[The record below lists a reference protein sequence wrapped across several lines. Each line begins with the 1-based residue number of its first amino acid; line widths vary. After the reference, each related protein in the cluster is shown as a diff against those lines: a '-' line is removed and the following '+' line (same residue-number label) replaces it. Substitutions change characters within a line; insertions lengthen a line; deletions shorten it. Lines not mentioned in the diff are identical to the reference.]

1 MKKIVAVLIML
12 ATMTF
17 ASTAQATMLNVADM
31 KGSLNFAAELQS
43 VEFNIGNDYMSW
55 GFGLPIL
62 DPKQSVYHIGD
73 SIFYDTF
80 LSCLTRT
87 YTPFR
92 NSDGTLDD
100 SNGWNY
106 AYQTKSV
113 TFYALWCGMDQVE
126 TSMLNV
132 PIVDLTGY
140 VINDL
145 YLHTNILQKDDTLF
159 YRLNIVADAKAV
171 PEPSTAL
178 LFLAGMAGVI
188 AIAAM
193 RREAG
198 RQASARG

>member
-17 ASTAQATMLNVADM
+17 TGTAQATIFNVANM
-31 KGSLNFAAELQS
+31 KGSFNFTTELQS
-43 VEFNIGNDYMSW
+43 IEFNIGNDYIFW
-55 GFGLPIL
+55 GFGLPFL
-62 DPKQSVYHIGD
+62 DPQQSVYHIGD

-106 AYQTKSV
+106 AYESKAV
-113 TFYALWCGMDQVE
+113 TFWAFWGGIDEVQ
-126 TSMLNV
+126 TSMLYV
-132 PIVDLTGY
+132 PIADLTGY
-140 VINDL
+140 VVNDL
-145 YLHTNILQKDDTLF
+145 YLYTNILQNDDTLS
-159 YRLNIVADAKAV
+159 YRMNILADATAV
-171 PEPSTAL
+171 PEPSTAV

-188 AIAAM
+188 GIAALK
-193 RREAG
+193 REAV
-198 RQASARG
+198 R

>member
-1 MKKIVAVLIML
+1 MKKLVAVLIML
-12 ATMTF
+12 ATLAF
-17 ASTAQATMLNVADM
+17 AGTAQATMLNVADM
-31 KGSLNFAAELQS
+31 KGSLNFATELQS
-43 VEFNIGNDYMSW
+43 VEFNIGNDYMYW
-55 GFGLPIL
+55 GFGLPFL
-62 DPKQSVYHIGD
+62 DPKQSVYHVGD

-106 AYQTKSV
+106 AYQSKAV
-113 TFYALWCGMDQVE
+113 TFYAIWCGMDQVE
-126 TSMLNV
+126 VSMLYV

-145 YLHTNILQKDDTLF
+145 YLYTDILQKDDTLS

-188 AIAAM
+188 GVAAI
-193 RREAG
+193 RREAL
-198 RQASARG
+198 R